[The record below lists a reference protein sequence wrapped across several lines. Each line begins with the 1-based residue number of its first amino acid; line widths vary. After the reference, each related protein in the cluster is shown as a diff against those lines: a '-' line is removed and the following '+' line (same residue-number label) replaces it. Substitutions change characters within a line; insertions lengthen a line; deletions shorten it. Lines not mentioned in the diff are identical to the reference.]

1 MKEHNWHRRHA
12 LQLACQ
18 LPEDSEDA
26 PIVLRMATQLVTGFL
41 AEPDEAPKAATVLS
55 IVQPSKSG

>member
-1 MKEHNWHRRHA
+1 MKEKNWHRRHA

-26 PIVLRMATQLVTGFL
+26 LIVLRMATQLVTDFL
-41 AEPDEAPKAATVLS
+41 DDEPTKKPAP
-55 IVQPSKSG
+55 IVTLIGGNDRA